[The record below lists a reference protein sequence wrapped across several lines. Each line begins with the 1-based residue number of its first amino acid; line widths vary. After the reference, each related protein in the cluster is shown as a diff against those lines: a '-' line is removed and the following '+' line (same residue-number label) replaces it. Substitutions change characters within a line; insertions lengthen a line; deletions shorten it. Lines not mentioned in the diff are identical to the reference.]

1 MIVAMTGSGTT
12 IRDILLSAESIFIGI
27 LIIAIIVQS
36 LLTLFAPSGV
46 RRVSALLYDLTDPIL
61 TPIRRSIPP
70 FGMFDLSPMVAI
82 LLLIIAGWV
91 LQWLTLLL
99 SGG

>member
-1 MIVAMTGSGTT
+1 MTGSGTT